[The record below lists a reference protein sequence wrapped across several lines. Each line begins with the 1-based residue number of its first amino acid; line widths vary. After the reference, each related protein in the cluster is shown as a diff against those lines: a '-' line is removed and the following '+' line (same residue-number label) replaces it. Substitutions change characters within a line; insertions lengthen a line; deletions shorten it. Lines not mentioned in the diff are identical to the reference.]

1 MHCCPV
7 SETLGAQGCRI
18 INHIFGR
25 QNEEKQQVWVL
36 FQGQEQGDIWSCCS
50 IMEEGLWAWTGGGM
64 GKKWRSWPLG
74 HATQC
79 SPSTTTRDL
88 EDCLTGSL
96 ENTYFQHQ
104 ALICG
109 SELSSAPHDFPSET
123 SQLHCIT
130 IIPTS
135 SLQQVPEHH
144 PALISTGNQQRAVP
158 SSSWLSPR
166 QQVCSL
172 WHE

>member
-1 MHCCPV
+1 MVLLFYHGGRFMSLDWRRNGEEVEELATGPCNTMQP
-7 SETLGAQGCRI
+7 L
-18 INHIFGR
+18 NHY
-25 QNEEKQQVWVL
+25 
-36 FQGQEQGDIWSCCS
+36 
-50 IMEEGLWAWTGGGM
+50 
-64 GKKWRSWPLG
+64 
-74 HATQC
+74 
-79 SPSTTTRDL
+79 
-88 EDCLTGSL
+88 CLTGSL

-144 PALISTGNQQRAVP
+144 PALISTGNQQGTVP

-172 WHE
+172 WHEWRSFSDYPF